1 MPTTCLYYCKT
12 IPVFTLLHTLL
23 TLTDVLR
30 TAQIAKS
37 LFSCSRVFSVS
48 FKVIQLFQLV
58 VNYCKFYRKQYPL
71 PIDWLVEASS
81 GYGCVIY
88 MQSCF
93 KVLKMTGLLIEISL
107 PDLYGD
113 LCSCAM
119 CLFVKQIT
127 NNIIMSFKVNNLH
140 VPLAPQSKEISDS
153 CNRD

>member
-1 MPTTCLYYCKT
+1 M
-12 IPVFTLLHTLL
+12 LHTLL
-23 TLTDVLR
+23 TLTEVLR

-48 FKVIQLFQLV
+48 FKVIQLFQLF

-71 PIDWLVEASS
+71 PVDWLVEASS
-81 GYGCVIY
+81 GYGYVIY

-153 CNRD
+153 CNSDYNHKVWTD